1 MLLVFLTPRQALSS
15 QPCQQMVWLY
25 WLQDRDNMPNWY
37 TILQHC
43 THTMKPRDPLLLADG
58 TLRCGM
64 YPAGKVVI
72 SQHPSIFRLK
82 WPWFAFSSIFSWLYI
97 VFWESATHFDVWGT
111 TFSNLIASWLGPK
124 FNVKVNLSSDKNWSK
139 HIYVHC
145 RLDFKRRE
153 GIKVMPQCSTLCVKH
168 KHCIYQSGS

>member
-1 MLLVFLTPRQALSS
+1 MCLAKMMSGGGDYAATRA
-15 QPCQQMVWLY
+15 Y
-25 WLQDRDNMPNWY
+25 KIERDITQVGNKPN
-37 TILQHC
+37 ILGYSNINNYC
-43 THTMKPRDPLLLADG
+43 LA
-58 TLRCGM
+58 R
-64 YPAGKVVI
+64 
-72 SQHPSIFRLK
+72 SPSLFRLK
-82 WPWFAFSSIFSWLYI
+82 CPSFAFSSIFSWLYI

-124 FNVKVNLSSDKNWSK
+124 FNVKVNLSPDKNWSK